1 MKQQHLIYTEQQRM
15 KQALEDIQK
24 NVDTAMAK
32 INANESMSNASTV
45 NQSQTTST
53 RQNGRNK
60 SNLFATAGKNQIQ
73 NGANPQPVT
82 QQ

>member
-1 MKQQHLIYTEQQRM
+1 M

-32 INANESMSNASTV
+32 INASESLSNTSTI
-45 NQSQTTST
+45 NQSQTST
-53 RQNGRNK
+53 TVNPRQQNGRNK

-73 NGANPQPVT
+73 NVSNPPP
-82 QQ
+82 